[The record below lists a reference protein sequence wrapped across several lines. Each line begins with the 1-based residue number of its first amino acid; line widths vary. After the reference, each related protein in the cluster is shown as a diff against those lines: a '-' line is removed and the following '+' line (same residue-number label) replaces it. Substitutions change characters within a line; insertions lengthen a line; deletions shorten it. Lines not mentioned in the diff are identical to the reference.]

1 MVKKLFFLIYKIIC
15 FVNLIFNKITNKD
28 LLLYFQQL
36 LRENSYKTIRII
48 NKNIIFFVPNSLIL
62 YRVNTFFTKEPETL
76 DFIDQFK
83 SKKRII
89 FWDIGGN
96 IGLYSIYAAI
106 KHKNIEV
113 IAFEPSTSNLHV
125 LSRNISINNLDKKIK
140 ICQFPLTNKKKE
152 NLFLDMKENNFK
164 EGDSMNTFGEN
175 FNFEGKKFK
184 YKNSYTI
191 LGTSINFLLN
201 NKILEV
207 PDYIKIDVDGIEHLI
222 LSGASQYLKN
232 LKIKSLSIEIN
243 ENFKKQKNQVF
254 AIMKDSNFKF
264 FHKKK
269 SLLISENLKTYNY
282 VFIR

>member
-96 IGLYSIYAAI
+96 IGLYYIII
-106 KHKNIEV
+106 KKV
-113 IAFEPSTSNLHV
+113 VF
-125 LSRNISINNLDKKIK
+125 
-140 ICQFPLTNKKKE
+140 
-152 NLFLDMKENNFK
+152 
-164 EGDSMNTFGEN
+164 
-175 FNFEGKKFK
+175 FK
-184 YKNSYTI
+184 Y
-191 LGTSINFLLN
+191 F
-201 NKILEV
+201 
-207 PDYIKIDVDGIEHLI
+207 
-222 LSGASQYLKN
+222 
-232 LKIKSLSIEIN
+232 
-243 ENFKKQKNQVF
+243 
-254 AIMKDSNFKF
+254 
-264 FHKKK
+264 
-269 SLLISENLKTYNY
+269 
-282 VFIR
+282 